1 MLSES
6 SRLPKARW
14 PNREPLWTSTI
25 SMTTKISCVQIH
37 EFRYEVEGIG
47 FDAGGFDLVYV
58 PGHRQPIT
66 KAAIVVE
73 TADGARGEYV
83 ALWGATPMAL
93 AQTIML
99 A

>member
-1 MLSES
+1 
-6 SRLPKARW
+6 
-14 PNREPLWTSTI
+14 
-25 SMTTKISCVQIH
+25 MTTKISCVQIH

-83 ALWGATPMAL
+83 GLWGATQMAL

-99 A
+99 APHLLGKDPFQREFIYDEF